1 MAAGD
6 RFLDSV
12 LWLVWQL
19 TLLLVLLALLVLL
32 VLVLRRLAT
41 ELRGE
46 RRIREREAAR
56 RLILGRLH
64 GDEAELDPAAL
75 HGLPAAFLI
84 ELIDELSQMV
94 RGEGRERLAALGA
107 RLGLVDRLLR
117 ALRSWRPGVR
127 AEAARRLAIYRSEK
141 VTRALCAALSDATA
155 GTRVAAAVALV
166 DRDAAW
172 SLLQSRARH
181 DPALAGPTAFAF
193 WQRLA
198 ELRPRAFTEL
208 FGEPCPP
215 ERRVLMLR
223 AAGAA
228 GLTNLVESIAAEAA
242 SADPAVRRA
251 ATMALLDLKH
261 PLGLDALARML
272 SDPEPRLRA
281 DAVTAAARRR
291 LVGLLGLVR
300 ACLEDPDAT
309 VRFRAGEAVRR
320 LGGLH
325 PAAFGGSPR

>member
-1 MAAGD
+1 MAASD
-6 RFLDSV
+6 PFLEHV

-46 RRIREREAAR
+46 QRSRQREAAR
-56 RLILGRLH
+56 RLILGRLR
-64 GDEAELDPAAL
+64 GGEAELDPAAL
-75 HGLPAAFLI
+75 RGLPAAFLI
-84 ELIDELSQMV
+84 ELIDELAQMV

-117 ALRSWRPGVR
+117 ALRSWRPGLR
-127 AEAARRLAIYRSEK
+127 AEAARRLAIYRGEK
-141 VTRALCAALSDATA
+141 VTRALCTALSDAAA
-155 GTRVAAAVALV
+155 GTRVAAAAALV
-166 DRDAAW
+166 DRDAARR
-172 SLLQSRARH
+172 LLQSRARY
-181 DPALAGPTAFAF
+181 DPALASPAAFPF

-198 ELRPRAFTEL
+198 EQRPQAFAEL

-215 ERRVLMLR
+215 GRRVVMLK

-228 GLTNLVESIAAEAA
+228 GLTALAESIAAEVA
-242 SADPAVRRA
+242 SEEPAIRRA

-272 SDPEPRLRA
+272 NDPEPRLRA
-281 DAVTAAARRR
+281 DAVVAAGRRR
-291 LVGLLGLVR
+291 LVGLLGLLR
-300 ACLEDPDAT
+300 PCLEDPDPT

-320 LGGLH
+320 LGGTPL
-325 PAAFGGSPR
+325 AADGGSIR

>member
-1 MAAGD
+1 MVASASHFD
-6 RFLDSV
+6 TV

-46 RRIREREAAR
+46 QQVRQREAAR
-56 RLILGRLH
+56 RLILTRLRS
-64 GDEAELDPAAL
+64 GEAELEPAAL
-75 HGLPAAFLI
+75 RGLPAAFLI
-84 ELIDELSQMV
+84 ELIDELAQMV

-117 ALRSWRPGVR
+117 ALRSWRPGLR
-127 AEAARRLAIYRSEK
+127 AEAARRLAIYRGET
-141 VTRALCAALSDATA
+141 VTRALCEALSDAAA
-155 GTRVAAAVALV
+155 GTRLAAAAALV
-166 DRDAAW
+166 DHDAAW
-172 SLLQSRARH
+172 SLLRTRARH
-181 DPALAGPTAFAF
+181 DPALASPAAFIF
-193 WQRLA
+193 WLRLA
-198 ELRPRAFTEL
+198 EQRPQAFAEL
-208 FGEPCPP
+208 FDEPCPAD
-215 ERRVLMLR
+215 RRVVMLK

-228 GLTNLVESIAAEAA
+228 GMTALAERIAAEAT
-242 SADPAVRRA
+242 SEEPAIRRA

-281 DAVTAAARRR
+281 EAVVAVGRRR
-291 LVGLLGLVR
+291 LLGLLGLLR
-300 ACLEDPDAT
+300 TCLEDPDPT

-320 LGGLH
+320 LGGAQ
-325 PAAFGGSPR
+325 PAANGGSTR